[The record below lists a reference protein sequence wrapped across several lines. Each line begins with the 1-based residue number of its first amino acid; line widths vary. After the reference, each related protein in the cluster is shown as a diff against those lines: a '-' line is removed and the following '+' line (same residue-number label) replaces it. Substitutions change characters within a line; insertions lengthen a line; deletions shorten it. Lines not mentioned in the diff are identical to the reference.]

1 MVELLLHTQSV
12 AGSSPASTTINMAK
26 TFSSIKKSLGLLD
39 IIQFGKYRGCRVDS
53 IVDMDDKYISYL
65 QAQGVKF
72 DKEVT
77 LAVSNKVQILD
88 TTINAEDDATYFD
101 DVPF

>member
-1 MVELLLHTQSV
+1 
-12 AGSSPASTTINMAK
+12 MAK

-39 IIQFGKYRGCRVDS
+39 IIQFGKYKGCRVDS

-65 QAQGVKF
+65 QTKDVKF
-72 DKEVT
+72 DKEVI
-77 LAVSNKVQILD
+77 LAISNKVQILD
-88 TTINAEDDATYFD
+88 TAINSEDDAAYFD

>member
-1 MVELLLHTQSV
+1 
-12 AGSSPASTTINMAK
+12 MAK

-39 IIQFGKYRGCRVDS
+39 VIQFGKYKGCRVDS

-65 QAQGVKF
+65 QTKDVKF
-72 DKEVT
+72 DKEVI
-77 LAVSNKVQILD
+77 LAISNKVQILD
-88 TTINAEDDATYFD
+88 TAINSEDDAAYFD